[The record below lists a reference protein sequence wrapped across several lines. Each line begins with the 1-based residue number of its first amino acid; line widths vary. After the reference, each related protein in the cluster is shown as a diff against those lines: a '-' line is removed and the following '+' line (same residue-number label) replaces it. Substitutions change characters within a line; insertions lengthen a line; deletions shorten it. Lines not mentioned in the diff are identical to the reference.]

1 MQRVSTKEAAEMMF
15 GIPERR
21 FPLRMKP
28 EIPGVTRWWTKS
40 KASNW
45 DPVTAIPWDQCDP
58 NRYTEEQRLA
68 GRLFWSRR
76 AWQEYTG
83 ISESPI
89 VLLRMTLEGMA
100 DTDAKFVLAAKTMD
114 EAKHCESCY
123 MMAERL
129 GGYIDEPDPL
139 VFGGQMVAG
148 MRAKAL
154 DPNLS
159 LDALIAGWHCV
170 FEGCAFAMLAA
181 KHKRATDPAA
191 KEILRLICQDEVR
204 HVQFGW
210 DYLDHRVPQLKA
222 EEIKAIQRFVIEVIV
237 DVELT
242 GFHSSTPV
250 ADAPETKS
258 VDAICAE
265 AGLGGCPPGEE
276 HEALRKCMGEIRER
290 MTPWG
295 VHVPKFA
302 ELGET

>member
-1 MQRVSTKEAAEMMF
+1 VNRISMKEARALMW

-21 FPLRMKP
+21 FPLKMKP

-40 KASNW
+40 KSATW
-45 DPVTAIPWDQCDP
+45 DPVSAIPWDAVSAE
-58 NRYTEEQRLA
+58 RYTEEQRYA

-89 VLLRMTLEGMA
+89 VLLRMTLEGMR
-100 DTDAKFVLAAKTMD
+100 DTDAKFLLAAKTMD
-114 EAKHCESCY
+114 EAKHCEACY
-123 MMAERL
+123 MMAEKL
-129 GGYIDEPDPL
+129 GGYIDEPDPA
-139 VFGGQMVAG
+139 VFKGQLVAG

-154 DPNLS
+154 NPNLS
-159 LDALIAGWHCV
+159 VDALVAGWHCV

-181 KHKRATDPAA
+181 KHKRSTNPAA

-210 DYLDHRVPQLKA
+210 DYLDHRVPQLSPD
-222 EEIKAIQRFVIEVIV
+222 EIKEIERFVIEVIV

-250 ADAPETKS
+250 SDAPEVKS
-258 VDAICAE
+258 VDTICAE
-265 AGLGGCPPGEE
+265 AGLGGCPPEDE
-276 HEALRKCMGEIRER
+276 QQALREAMREIRER
-290 MTPWG
+290 MRPWG
-295 VHVPKFA
+295 VQVPKFA
-302 ELGET
+302 ELGEV